1 MGTPAPERGLPVPS
15 DQDTAT
21 CRCFLEGPP
30 GPVTGSTTWDR
41 DMALPLVEEVA
52 WAGVRCSILPAVP
65 STAAGA
71 HIMTETVLWR
81 AFCRVCATL
90 PRRPCGPGRAAPW

>member
-1 MGTPAPERGLPVPS
+1 MSVTPFRAS
-15 DQDTAT
+15 
-21 CRCFLEGPP
+21 
-30 GPVTGSTTWDR
+30 DR
-41 DMALPLVEEVA
+41 DMALPLLEEVA
-52 WAGVRCSILPAVP
+52 EAGVRCSILPAVA

-71 HIMTETVLWR
+71 HITTEMVLWR